1 MTSRCCTAKPAT
13 ALLRGCRP
21 LRMIAVMS
29 DVRIE
34 LESKVAMLEH
44 TVDALSI
51 ELAAHQKRL
60 DFLQANFEAMVQ
72 QLKRPRADDS
82 IEPHDTRPPH
92 WGG

>member
-1 MTSRCCTAKPAT
+1 MTDPR
-13 ALLRGCRP
+13 
-21 LRMIAVMS
+21 V
-29 DVRIE
+29 E

-44 TVDALSI
+44 TVDALSG

-60 DFLQANFEAMVQ
+60 DFLQSNLEALVQ
-72 QLKRPRADDS
+72 QMKRPRGDEG